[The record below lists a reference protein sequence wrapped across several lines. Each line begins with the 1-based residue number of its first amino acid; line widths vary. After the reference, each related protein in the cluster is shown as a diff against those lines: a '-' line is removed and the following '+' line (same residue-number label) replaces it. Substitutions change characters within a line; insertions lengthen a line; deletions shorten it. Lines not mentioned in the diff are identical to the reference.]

1 MNATSASPV
10 ATSEIDALDPTS
22 DTVQVMPEC
31 AVASCFVSASA
42 SGTAAS
48 PVAAMYVPASGSALR
63 TAGPLQAATAKP
75 STSTVANIRIS
86 RLNAAAIVRPSP
98 YRVTPFV
105 GVSGPA

>member
-22 DTVQVMPEC
+22 DTVQVMPGC

-63 TAGPLQAATAKP
+63 TAGPLQAAPA
-75 STSTVANIRIS
+75 
-86 RLNAAAIVRPSP
+86 RPSP
-98 YRVTPFV
+98 RPRPELPLRD
-105 GVSGPA
+105 SQPAPPRPPSPLPV

>member
-22 DTVQVMPEC
+22 DTVQVMPGC

-63 TAGPLQAATAKP
+63 TAGPLQAAAAKP
-75 STSTVANIRIS
+75 STSPLANIPLR
-86 RLNAAAIVRPSP
+86 RLDPAALLPP
-98 YRVTPFV
+98 PPHPVTPF
-105 GVSGPA
+105 